1 MLGQIENKR
10 RREQQRMRWLHGII
24 NSMDMSLSK
33 LQEIV
38 KDMEAWR
45 AAEHGVSKSQT
56 WLSDW
61 TRKQEVRQGSMWND
75 ATADHCACRFFT
87 WTMKTHWDLNM
98 CPLTMQNFSR
108 WVEWR
113 NHAQIIHW
121 KKEEEDFSVQLL
133 SDSHF
138 HCSPCERW
146 KCESEITQPC
156 PTFWNPMD
164 CSLPGF
170 SIHGIFQARVL
181 ECVAIAFFRGLPF
194 PSFTMWK
201 VKRWKWSGSILSDF
215 LQPCGLQPT
224 RLFHPWD
231 FPCKST
237 GVGCHFLLQGT
248 SWPRDRTR
256 VSRIAG
262 RLFTLRATRKTH
274 CSPHSNLIPPCFQV
288 GWTGTFSGYMVSH
301 YSLWC
306 IIQVQGNESHKFWV
320 YHWWT

>member
-201 VKRWKWSGSILSDF
+201 VKRWKWSGSVLSDF
-215 LQPCGLQPT
+215 LKVKWLNPVWLFATLWTAAYQAFPSMGFSMQEYWSGLP
-224 RLFHPWD
+224 
-231 FPCKST
+231 FPSP
-237 GVGCHFLLQGT
+237 GYFLTQGSNPSLPHCRQT
-248 SWPRDRTR
+248 LYPPSHQENP
-256 VSRIAG
+256 
-262 RLFTLRATRKTH
+262 LFT
-274 CSPHSNLIPPCFQV
+274 PF
-288 GWTGTFSGYMVSH
+288 
-301 YSLWC
+301 
-306 IIQVQGNESHKFWV
+306 
-320 YHWWT
+320 